1 MLRGLSLAVYNDNRN
16 YFHGMARVVQ
26 TRTALFTERQFLM
39 QHKPAP
45 PSEPDAAA
53 PYKTRLGL
61 ILFVIYGLFYVGF
74 VAINAISPKTMGVIV
89 VGGLNLAVVYGF
101 GLIILAIVLGLIY
114 HVLCVRAED
123 RLNGTDE
130 EIDS

>member
-1 MLRGLSLAVYNDNRN
+1 
-16 YFHGMARVVQ
+16 
-26 TRTALFTERQFLM
+26 M

-45 PSEPDAAA
+45 QTEADAAA

-61 ILFVIYGLFYVGF
+61 ILFAFYGLFYVGF

-101 GLIILAIVLGLIY
+101 GLIILAIMLGLIY

-123 RLNGTDE
+123 RLNGSDE